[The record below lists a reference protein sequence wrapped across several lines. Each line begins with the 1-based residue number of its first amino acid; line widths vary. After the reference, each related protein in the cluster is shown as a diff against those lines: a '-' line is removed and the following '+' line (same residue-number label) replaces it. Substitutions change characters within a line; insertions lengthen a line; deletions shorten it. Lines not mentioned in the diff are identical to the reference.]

1 MPEYIVDCEHVPY
14 GEGKTL
20 VLPISINGHVHE
32 RLIRCKDCDHCHKA
46 VNQYAGEVRYEC
58 RLNIYSR
65 HYTELD
71 GFCNRAVPRSDDGNR
86 T

>member
-14 GEGKTL
+14 GDGLTL

-32 RLIRCKDCDHCHKA
+32 PITRCRDCEYGRAVEDIGCIAFQHSDERLQPKDP
-46 VNQYAGEVRYEC
+46 
-58 RLNIYSR
+58 
-65 HYTELD
+65 D
-71 GFCNRAVPRSDDGNR
+71 GFCKWAIPRSDDGNR

>member
-14 GEGKTL
+14 GDGRTL

-32 RLIRCKDCDHCHKA
+32 RLIRCHDCEYGRAIEAIGCLAFQHSDERLQPKDP
-46 VNQYAGEVRYEC
+46 N
-58 RLNIYSR
+58 
-65 HYTELD
+65 
-71 GFCNRAVPRSDDGNR
+71 GFCKWAVSRSDDGNR

>member
-14 GEGKTL
+14 GDDLML

-32 RLIRCKDCDHCHKA
+32 RIIRCRDCYWCTEYDKPAIFKGHCRAWRAQMH
-46 VNQYAGEVRYEC
+46 
-58 RLNIYSR
+58 
-65 HYTELD
+65 ELD
-71 GFCNRAVPRSDDGNR
+71 GFCHRAQPKARSSDGNA